1 MRDYGLERELE
12 QNDQLAEFERQLS
25 RTWPLTVLALLILCG
40 LILLSLPT
48 TNDGNGQRQT
58 GRSGSFLR

>member
-48 TNDGNGQRQT
+48 KNDDGART
-58 GRSGSFLR
+58 SSRSSFSLR